1 MANVTESQIWCRKL
15 TTLYLSHQRGTS
27 RLGRCLCVQKYTL
40 QKVICFAYVFLL
52 GTTVND
58 ITAAVVIQ
66 CPAFSFEF
74 HLISV
79 CL

>member
-1 MANVTESQIWCRKL
+1 MCTEVHFAKGNL
-15 TTLYLSHQRGTS
+15 L
-27 RLGRCLCVQKYTL
+27 
-40 QKVICFAYVFLL
+40 VICFSYVFLL